1 MGNVPVI
8 IGGISHPLTL
18 TAEKVVM
25 RAALWLQLLG
35 VQIYKKVFSVGFV
48 FCVFK
53 LQMNM
58 DTK

>member
-25 RAALWLQLLG
+25 RAVLWLQLLG
-35 VQIYKKVFSVGFV
+35 IQTHKMFSV
-48 FCVFK
+48 
-53 LQMNM
+53 
-58 DTK
+58 